1 MTIDTILSILALAV
15 VGLVIGAIALWRR
28 GGRMKQVWLMLLLA
42 AVAAANIAIWIV
54 PDATGQ
60 APVDQLEK
68 SQAQA
73 R

>member
-28 GGRMKQVWLMLLLA
+28 GGRKKQVWLMLLLA

-54 PDATGQ
+54 PDATGL
-60 APVDQLEK
+60 APVDQLE
-68 SQAQA
+68 A

>member
-68 SQAQA
+68 RQAQV